1 MQNLNK
7 VPSNTSE
14 TKTYRLFLAALLT
27 RDEQSMKKRNIN
39 IIIIIIIIIIIYV
52 LTPLRTGRTGWHHS
66 KIKRP
71 IFGNINLLYRQFY
84 C

>member
-14 TKTYRLFLAALLT
+14 TKTYGLSLAALLT

-39 IIIIIIIIIIIYV
+39 IIIIIIIIIASI
-52 LTPLRTGRTGWHHS
+52 TPE
-66 KIKRP
+66 P
-71 IFGNINLLYRQFY
+71 
-84 C
+84 

>member
-14 TKTYRLFLAALLT
+14 TKTYGLSLAALLT

-39 IIIIIIIIIIIYV
+39 INIIIIIIIRGGGVFGWVFKVLQYV
-52 LTPLRTGRTGWHHS
+52 LD
-66 KIKRP
+66 
-71 IFGNINLLYRQFY
+71 
-84 C
+84 

>member
-14 TKTYRLFLAALLT
+14 TKTYGLSLAALLT

-39 IIIIIIIIIIIYV
+39 INIIIIIIIIIIK
-52 LTPLRTGRTGWHHS
+52 LFFL
-66 KIKRP
+66 
-71 IFGNINLLYRQFY
+71 N
-84 C
+84 